1 MNFRD
6 SDFAWSSRLSDQA
19 DQSKPPWKPLRR
31 AWSRRW
37 VWGLGRTWRKGGTE
51 PDDHNY
57 NDFDDG
63 DDDYND
69 YGDRDDHDDGDDND

>member
-31 AWSRRW
+31 AWSRKW

-51 PDDHNY
+51 PDDHN
-57 NDFDDG
+57 DFDDG

-69 YGDRDDHDDGDDND
+69 YGDRDDDDEDND